1 MKEARLLKEYIWKNG
16 FEKLSNDPYA
26 VYEMLLENRCEAK
39 NSRMIMVTLMSGIH
53 KLAKKGED
61 TSLIVDHI
69 QAEHDIKKAT
79 AQKLADMYLEVFS
92 AANQND
98 WKKAENKGFK
108 EFCQGVWTVEWEG
121 GCDWHTKH
129 GGCYPCSAKVTLVFS
144 IRDVSMLRKHLKTEL
159 NQNPFLSSDEIRG
172 ILFKQI
178 GEDLDRD
185 LEEYCNADDY
195 YEPYLEEFTGDGT
208 YESEKKWKSWG
219 LEIESINGS
228 GDIDFVP

>member
-1 MKEARLLKEYIWKNG
+1 
-16 FEKLSNDPYA
+16 
-26 VYEMLLENRCEAK
+26 
-39 NSRMIMVTLMSGIH
+39 
-53 KLAKKGED
+53 
-61 TSLIVDHI
+61 
-69 QAEHDIKKAT
+69 
-79 AQKLADMYLEVFS
+79 
-92 AANQND
+92 
-98 WKKAENKGFK
+98 
-108 EFCQGVWTVEWEG
+108 
-121 GCDWHTKH
+121 
-129 GGCYPCSAKVTLVFS
+129 
-144 IRDVSMLRKHLKTEL
+144 MLRKHLKTEL

-219 LEIESINGS
+219 LEIESIDGS